1 MTAGWSGTL
10 VIIKQG
16 PDIGKRRSFA
26 IERGSVP
33 GYLQLLVTRCTAI
46 TGSAPLKWSPLMCR
60 TSLDDVSGI
69 KWARGAD
76 FALRRGMG
84 VPRDRRSKGDPDRNS
99 PVVSFQR
106 PEKAGHRH
114 PARGRIGIV
123 SNHGR
128 SAQRPLSAIDEPRKR
143 CSVVV
148 ASILVNPI
156 QFNHRSDYALY
167 PRVFDEDVAFCDTR
181 AVDYIFAPP
190 DDEMYPQ
197 PQRVFVEVGADDS
210 QC

>member
-1 MTAGWSGTL
+1 MPHETMPTTCAMECIRHLDPPGLCTPRTCLEMTALVQSIAGWNS
-10 VIIKQG
+10 VAAQI
-16 PDIGKRRSFA
+16 RSNEVVGF
-26 IERGSVP
+26 VP
-33 GYLQLLVTRCTAI
+33 TMGALHKGHGALL
-46 TGSAPLKWSPLMCR
+46 KE
-60 TSLDDVSGI
+60 
-69 KWARGAD
+69 AR
-76 FALRRGMG
+76 
-84 VPRDRRSKGDPDRNS
+84 S
-99 PVVSFQR
+99 
-106 PEKAGHRH
+106 
-114 PARGRIGIV
+114 
-123 SNHGR
+123 
-128 SAQRPLSAIDEPRKR
+128 R

-148 ASILVNPI
+148 ASIFVNPI